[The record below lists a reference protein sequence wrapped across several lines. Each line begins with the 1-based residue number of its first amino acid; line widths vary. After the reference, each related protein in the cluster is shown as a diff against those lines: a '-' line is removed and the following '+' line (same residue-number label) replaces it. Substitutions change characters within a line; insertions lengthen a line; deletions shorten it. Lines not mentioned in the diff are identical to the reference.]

1 LEIVIVFRVEV
12 VRKQERDILL
22 HLIHLHKLVK
32 MVMGIEK
39 QPLKFYMNRLLFVE
53 NSRESKIEDIN
64 LKPDNLKGLP
74 EKMSRTHRKIIKDIE
89 AITKIG
95 PEGEVPRLIPTQL
108 HETLPS
114 LSVDTTLE
122 VQERLDL
129 IKKTEELVVVDEK
142 PETPEPP
149 KPEPPKLDT
158 PAPVKKKKAPSAKP
172 FRKKLP
178 KNNKRMG
185 R

>member
-1 LEIVIVFRVEV
+1 
-12 VRKQERDILL
+12 
-22 HLIHLHKLVK
+22 

-64 LKPDNLKGLP
+64 LKPDNLRGLP
-74 EKMSRTHRKIIKDIE
+74 EKMSRTHRKIIKERE
-89 AITKIG
+89 AISKLG

-114 LSVDTTLE
+114 LSEDTTPGVQERLD
-122 VQERLDL
+122 QERLDL
-129 IKKTEELVVVDEK
+129 INKKTEQLVLEEK
-142 PETPEPP
+142 PATPDPP
-149 KPEPPKLDT
+149 KPDPPKADP
-158 PAPVKKKKAPSAKP
+158 PAPVKKKKAPPSAKP

>member
-1 LEIVIVFRVEV
+1 
-12 VRKQERDILL
+12 
-22 HLIHLHKLVK
+22 
-32 MVMGIEK
+32 MGIEK

-53 NSRESKIEDIN
+53 NSRESKIEDIC

-74 EKMSRTHRKIIKDIE
+74 EKMSRTHRKIKKDIE
-89 AITKIG
+89 AISKLG
-95 PEGEVPRLIPTQL
+95 PEGEVPRLIPTKFQ
-108 HETLPS
+108 ETLPN
-114 LSVDTTLE
+114 LSADTTPE

-129 IKKTEELVVVDEK
+129 IKKTEQLVVEEK
-142 PETPEPP
+142 PATPEPPEPEPP
-149 KPEPPKLDT
+149 KPEPPKLDP